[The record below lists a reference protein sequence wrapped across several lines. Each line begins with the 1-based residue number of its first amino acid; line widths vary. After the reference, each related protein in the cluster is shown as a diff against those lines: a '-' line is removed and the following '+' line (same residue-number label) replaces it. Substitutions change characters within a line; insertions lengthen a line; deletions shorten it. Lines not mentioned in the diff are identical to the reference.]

1 MVNTVKND
9 AMNAELIQS
18 MSGILG
24 DMQGSVSSEVSA
36 IRGQSD
42 QVKLL
47 LIDAVGTLHDVFSSI
62 HSVSDKQ
69 MKVMTSMMM
78 EVVGA
83 DKDENIFQKAEQAS
97 AILTTLVDTLLLSSK
112 NNLRALTS
120 MDVVHHRI
128 QKMASM
134 LDEQEALVEE
144 LYECAEADTVDVI
157 RLRKL
162 TRSLRE
168 KHKEKVAFA
177 REAMVESNKTHRLI
191 DKIASKDMDGVF
203 ASKLQVEEIL
213 NHFFQ
218 INEVVTQ
225 SRIEVNLLNAEQ
237 RKNLGSAIRAL
248 QFEDISTQSLGHT
261 DRHLDRMQGMLDIL
275 ADGMHGLD
283 KSKTSMEEY
292 VQRISAI
299 HIAMIGYHQALQLED
314 SNPVS
319 QESMDEGDIDLF

>member
-18 MSGILG
+18 MSGILA

-42 QVKLL
+42 QVKSL

-62 HSVSDKQ
+62 HSVSDQQ

-83 DKDENIFQKAEQAS
+83 DNDENIFQKAEQAS
-97 AILTTLVDTLLLSSK
+97 GILTTLVDTLLLSSK

-134 LDEQEALVEE
+134 LDEQETLVEQ
-144 LYECAEADTVDVI
+144 LCECAESDTVDVHA
-157 RLRKL
+157 LRKL
-162 TRSLRE
+162 TRSLR
-168 KHKEKVAFA
+168 KQQKEKVLYA
-177 REAMVESNKTHRLI
+177 REAMVESHKTHRLI
-191 DKIASKDMDGVF
+191 DKIASKDMEGVF

-225 SRIEVNLLNAEQ
+225 CRIEVNLLNAEQ

-261 DRHLDRMQGMLDIL
+261 DRHLERMQGMLDIL
-275 ADGMHGLD
+275 AEGMNGLD
-283 KSKTSMEEY
+283 ESKTSMKEY